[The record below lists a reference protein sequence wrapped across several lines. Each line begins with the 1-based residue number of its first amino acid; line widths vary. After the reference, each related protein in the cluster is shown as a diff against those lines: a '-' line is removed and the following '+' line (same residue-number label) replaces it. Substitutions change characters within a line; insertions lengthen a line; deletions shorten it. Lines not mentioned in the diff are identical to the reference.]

1 MEMTARTTYDVYEK
15 QRRNVQGWSSE
26 LLAGEGANFS
36 EAPDSSKG
44 TMGKDVVSLEVA
56 RPPTGYRFQEGSM
69 WVIGDWSYGK
79 SFKHMGTRSR
89 SEQPLDTC
97 RWRKHTRQLDN
108 LTTVEFGR
116 EPHCGGCK
124 KAFTLIRRRHHCRGC
139 HVAICKDCSRK
150 AMDTSNL
157 MAKAQW
163 FCLPCLDS
171 NPQLDVQ
178 EGGGRRLMRRM
189 SQAPP
194 PMLSRIESMPKT
206 MKFCIECGY
215 ELPPHVKF
223 CIDCGAGQTTSRE
236 SSADDLLRMSNFL
249 APDHAQ
255 LAGPS
260 AGLTSLVEEIAQPP
274 PSPLVATSPTP
285 TQAEDEALKLENQRL
300 QEMVEKLQRKLA
312 RTEAKALAITEEQAH
327 MIATLQQQVQD
338 AHTSAAVAATPATPA
353 TGAPSPV
360 AASTGAMLTMKEL
373 PEYAKF
379 FKLLSMGLPPEQVKM
394 KMQQAGVDPN
404 VLDTPDAP
412 SGKLAEGAAPIAPAS
427 EGHPDYAKYFKLV
440 KMGMPLEQ
448 VKLKASADGMDPSML
463 DGSPPAAPAP
473 IAAPVAED
481 PPEMA
486 KYKKLLKMG
495 MPLQQVQLKMQAE
508 GLNPALLDGTSS
520 TLPVPNGVT
529 NAPPKQVDLSQ
540 ILKKS
545 NSVKKPDEPVLPKKE
560 SVKPNVDMRALF
572 WTRIPVNVVQST
584 VWNTLSDTKVPLENF
599 DLEWMFRKNPD
610 ATKKPDDDAFK
621 KKKENTAVLLLDSK
635 TQQNVGIAI
644 ARFKLSPAE
653 VKAGLL
659 SMDKDAITVDHLS
672 SLIALAP
679 TLEEQ
684 DILKNYDGPVDV
696 LGGVEK
702 FFLEMLSIPRYTQRI
717 KCFRFSLQ
725 FEHRVLEIQAQV
737 DTLSAATDQI
747 ADSTKFRAILET
759 VLAIGNY
766 MNGGTARGGA
776 YGFKL
781 DALAKLHTVRGIDPK
796 VNLMHYL
803 ARHLEE
809 HQPDLISFVTE
820 VPHIPEAK
828 RLSLDQIK
836 ADINMCNSELTMLQG
851 QVQASKN
858 DSNPLDQFYA
868 KMAPFAREAAEV
880 MDEVTREFAAVES
893 AFTELV
899 GSFGEDARKF
909 GAMDFFSIL
918 DEFTT
923 ELKKAFRANQSKEF
937 ATVWDSTAKAR
948 EQAKLAQREKEL
960 SEKLSADQAKALYG
974 GVISTLHHRCRELN
988 LDAAA
993 AVDSFKVQSRKYGS
1007 GELTA
1012 TAFCDFIVN
1021 TYGAKVALQI
1031 LPNCAKLL
1039 SEPTKRLQLEATV
1052 EAKKETWEAALPL
1065 FADTTPP
1072 VAPPAETDDH
1082 HDSLP
1087 ISSANPVGKLRIKDI
1102 TPVVGDEARQLQ
1114 RSILES
1120 IHTIFEGDPVQV
1132 KLFTANTRKFG
1143 NQQMP
1148 AKEFYAYLIATFD
1161 GDFVARLVPDLARL
1175 LDDAEKRHALLQAL
1189 CESAPGWQRFAG
1201 RA

>member
-1 MEMTARTTYDVYEK
+1 
-15 QRRNVQGWSSE
+15 
-26 LLAGEGANFS
+26 
-36 EAPDSSKG
+36 
-44 TMGKDVVSLEVA
+44 
-56 RPPTGYRFQEGSM
+56 
-69 WVIGDWSYGK
+69 
-79 SFKHMGTRSR
+79 MGTRSR

-255 LAGPS
+255 LA
-260 AGLTSLVEEIAQPP
+260 
-274 PSPLVATSPTP
+274 
-285 TQAEDEALKLENQRL
+285 ALKLENQRL

-427 EGHPDYAKYFKLV
+427 EVSAQHAVAYFKLV

-545 NSVKKPDEPVLPKKE
+545 NSVKKPGTCLHRHSEAYSFVVADEPVLPKKE

-796 VNLMHYL
+796 VNL
-803 ARHLEE
+803 
-809 HQPDLISFVTE
+809 
-820 VPHIPEAK
+820 

-948 EQAKLAQREKEL
+948 EQAKLGTLPTIRSSRHGARGWVATVIWFWNAWNVMLPVSVAIAQREKEL

>member
-1 MEMTARTTYDVYEK
+1 MALVYEVFEK

-26 LLAGEGANFS
+26 LLAGEGGNFS
-36 EAPDSSKG
+36 EAPDSKG
-44 TMGKDVVSLEVA
+44 SMGKDIVALEICRA
-56 RPPTGYRFQEGSM
+56 PPGFRFVEGSV
-69 WVIGDWSYGK
+69 WSIGEWSYGK
-79 SFKHMGTRSR
+79 SFKHMGLRAR
-89 SEQPLDTC
+89 PEQPLDTC
-97 RWRKHTRQLDN
+97 RWRKHTRAMES
-108 LTTVEFGR
+108 LTEVEFGR
-116 EPHCGGCK
+116 EPDCSGCR

-150 AMDTSNL
+150 AMDTTSSLN
-157 MAKAQW
+157 KAQW
-163 FCLPCLDS
+163 HCLPCLDA
-171 NPQLDVQ
+171 NPQLEVL
-178 EGGGRRLMRRM
+178 EGGSRKLMRRM

-194 PMLSRIESMPKT
+194 PMLSRMESMPKT

-223 CIDCGAGQTTSRE
+223 CIDCGAGQTTGGPSRE
-236 SSADDLLRMSNFL
+236 SSAEELRLSI
-249 APDHAQ
+249 
-255 LAGPS
+255 
-260 AGLTSLVEEIAQPP
+260 LVEAPP
-274 PSPLVATSPTP
+274 PSAVVEHEVVKAPPTFQQQM
-285 TQAEDEALKLENQRL
+285 TMGEDVITTAVVSVEDEALKDENERL
-300 QEMVEKLQRKLA
+300 KELVEKLQRKLT
-312 RTEAKALAITEEQAH
+312 RTEAKAIAVTEEQAQV
-327 MIATLQQQVQD
+327 IEKLQQQV
-338 AHTSAAVAATPATPA
+338 ASVTAAASSPSASASTSAAAPPVVAN
-353 TGAPSPV
+353 G
-360 AASTGAMLTMKEL
+360 MLTCKQD
-373 PEYAKF
+373 PDYAKF

-404 VLDTPDAP
+404 ILDTPDAP
-412 SGKLAEGAAPIAPAS
+412 SGKSGGAVATPPVAVAAAAPVNPAY
-427 EGHPDYAKYFKLV
+427 EKYFKLM

-448 VKLKASADGMDPSML
+448 VKLKASADGLDPSVL
-463 DGSPPAAPAP
+463 DNPPTAAAPVAAAPAP
-473 IAAPVAED
+473 AVDEPED
-481 PPEMA
+481 PELA
-486 KYKKLLKMG
+486 KFKKLLKMG
-495 MPLQQVQLKMQAE
+495 MPLEQVQLKMQAA
-508 GLNPALLDGTSS
+508 GFDPARLTGSS
-520 TLPVPNGVT
+520 TSNGST
-529 NAPPKQVDLSQ
+529 AAPPQLNLSQ
-540 ILKKS
+540 LLKKS
-545 NSVKKPDEPVLPKKE
+545 NSIKKPEEPALPKKE
-560 SVKPNVDMRALF
+560 SVKPTVDMRALF
-572 WTRIPVNVVQST
+572 WTRIPVNVVKST
-584 VWNTLSDTKVPLENF
+584 VWNELSDNQVQLENF
-599 DLEWMFRKNPD
+599 DLEWMFRKNASGGD
-610 ATKKPDDDAFK
+610 GKKEEDTFK
-621 KKKENTAVLLLDSK
+621 KKKESTAVLLLDSK

-659 SMDKDAITVDHLS
+659 AMDKNVVGVDHLS

-737 DTLSAATDQI
+737 DTLSSATDQI
-747 ADSTKFRAILET
+747 ADSKKFRGILET
-759 VLAIGNY
+759 VLAIGNH

-781 DALAKLHTVRGIDPK
+781 DALAKLHTIRGVDPK
-796 VNLMHYL
+796 VTLMHYL

-809 HQPDLISFVTE
+809 HQPDLIAFVGE
-820 VPHIPEAK
+820 VPHVPEAK

-858 DSNPLDQFYA
+858 ETNADDLFYA

-880 MDEVTREFAAVES
+880 MDEVTREFAAVDA

-899 GSFGEDARKF
+899 ASFGEDARKF
-909 GAMDFFSIL
+909 GAVDFFSIL

-923 ELKKAFRANQSKEF
+923 ELKKAYRANQSKEL
-937 ATVWDSTAKAR
+937 TGVWDTTAKAR
-948 EQAKLAQREKEL
+948 EQARIAQREKDL
-960 SEKLSADQAKALYG
+960 AEKLSADQAKALYG
-974 GVISTLHHRCRELN
+974 GVISTINARCQELKV
-988 LDAAA
+988 DPGA
-993 AVDSFKVQSRKYGS
+993 AVDNFKAQSRKYGS

-1012 TAFCDFIVN
+1012 AQFCDFIVT
-1021 TYGAKVALQI
+1021 TYGAKVALTI

-1039 SEPTKRLQLEATV
+1039 SEPAKRQQLEQNV
-1052 EAKKETWEAALPL
+1052 EAKKETWEATLPL
-1065 FADTTPP
+1065 FASTM
-1072 VAPPAETDDH
+1072 APPPPPDAEADL
-1082 HDSLP
+1082 LP
-1087 ISSANPVGKLRIKDI
+1087 PSSASVGRLRIKDI

-1120 IHTIFEGDPVQV
+1120 IHSIFHGDPVQV
-1132 KLFTANTRKFG
+1132 KLFTSNTRKFG

-1175 LDDAEKRHALLQAL
+1175 LDDAEKRHSLLQAL